1 MRSSRETRLDIAP
14 ASRVFGLSFRRMA
27 KVTHTKNTIPR
38 SARKVLTRQD
48 RGVKNRMP
56 ASSLVGLGIFS
67 RPIRKANARADLYPR
82 SVKIL

>member
-1 MRSSRETRLDIAP
+1 MPLIPQRLHIP
-14 ASRVFGLSFRRMA
+14 
-27 KVTHTKNTIPR
+27 IPR

-82 SVKIL
+82 SVKILSKKSFCL